1 MIFLSDLI
9 KRKQGWQYQYQSRV
23 KFEEKKENIG
33 QKHQKSLVKEKNGLK
48 KSPTDM
54 NLFSSKAI
62 PQLTVCLSASP
73 SVTLLGKW
81 DLLSC
86 Y

>member
-1 MIFLSDLI
+1 M
-9 KRKQGWQYQYQSRV
+9 

-54 NLFSSKAI
+54 NVFSSKAI
-62 PQLTVCLSASP
+62 PQLTVCLSVSP
-73 SVTLLGKW
+73 SVTLLGK
-81 DLLSC
+81 
-86 Y
+86 